1 MSSIASSLENWF
13 QSRAP
18 DEIRAL
24 SKYLLALVADPQRVM
39 NVVVRLTAFC
49 VFVSLLL
56 THDLWFMDG
65 RLYAPAPV
73 LARLP
78 ASLNI
83 FLYGLMLA
91 VCGLLCVRPQLRRWG
106 ALVAPAFI
114 YFVLQ
119 DQLRGQFYL
128 YMYVFALMACA
139 AVPKRVEGKH
149 LDAVRLMLAGVYI
162 WAGIYKLNAIFI
174 TQVFPWF
181 VAPFFPFP
189 EAAKVIGFAVPFLE
203 SAVGLLLFFPRWRWL
218 SQILAFSMLSVVL
231 LSIGPLGH
239 NQALPVWPTN
249 VYMDAL
255 VILLFIGNHRALA
268 YKPALNIA
276 AIALFIALPALGFIK
291 QMGPHPTFQ
300 LYCGCVPLA
309 QLEFASP
316 SARGLLMAIL
326 DLVTRNH
333 DIDAAGLAEGL
344 VARGHGDSIARMR
357 DVLARQGVWQSGAE
371 VADPDAETGLKHA
384 LALHYKS
391 VELNKALRAAE
402 LALGDDPSEETF
414 ERLRDIQNQITTVD
428 GTEALI
434 EGFGSLSGRATRSF

>member
-1 MSSIASSLENWF
+1 MTSIAASLENWF

-56 THDLWFMDG
+56 THDLWFMEG

-73 LARLP
+73 VAGLP
-78 ASLNI
+78 PSVNI

-91 VCGLLCVRPQLRRWG
+91 VCGLLCVLPEQRRWG

-128 YMYVFALMACA
+128 YMYVFALVACA
-139 AVPKRVEGKH
+139 AAPKRVEDKH

-162 WAGIYKLNAIFI
+162 WAGVYKLNAIFI

-218 SQILAFSMLSVVL
+218 SQILAFCMLTVVL
-231 LSIGPLGH
+231 QSIGPLGH
-239 NQALPVWPTN
+239 NQALPVWPAN

-255 VILLFIGNHRALA
+255 VIFLFIGNRRALV
-268 YKPALNIA
+268 YKPPLHIA
-276 AIALFIALPALGFIK
+276 AAALFIALPALGCVK

-309 QLEFASP
+309 QVEFARGEDFGFLPETLATLAAADGSLEASDITYRLFNVSGCNFSP
-316 SARGLLMAIL
+316 SH
-326 DLVTRNH
+326 VPYQ
-333 DIDAAGLAEGL
+333 EGL
-344 VARGHGDSIARMR
+344 RGFCPHLKKPQQTKLRVREPESLTSTAMT
-357 DVLARQGVWQSGAE
+357 
-371 VADPDAETGLKHA
+371 ETVYDLCT
-384 LALHYKS
+384 
-391 VELNKALRAAE
+391 
-402 LALGDDPSEETF
+402 P
-414 ERLRDIQNQITTVD
+414 
-428 GTEALI
+428 
-434 EGFGSLSGRATRSF
+434 EGMAK